1 MTQTMDCYSLDYLNS
16 DDFSSLHKYKIWVN
30 NDDKWCTYLPDAT
43 KPNNRRLIRRNTEEK
58 LMSTLRDYYQK
69 NWFIK
74 DLTTYKELRCEPVM
88 PGRYLISCMG
98 DIYDTYTKSY
108 VEKKLMQAN
117 ENGFYKGQYYVD
129 LENLNGS
136 TGVYRLS
143 WVVAHTFIG
152 APPEDMEKPSVD
164 HIDGDST
171 NNFYRNLRWLEQDIN
186 SSIRKHRGTGI
197 ENSKNKLSM
206 NDVIHIC
213 NMLVRGESNLNQ
225 IAKKYEVD
233 PSTIRAIYCGKS
245 WTFITRLYEFS
256 DCYRRKKKDET
267 SA

>member
-1 MTQTMDCYSLDYLNS
+1 MDYYNADDYLS
-16 DDFSSLHKYKIWVN
+16 IHKYKIWVN
-30 NDDKWCTYLPDAT
+30 NEGKWCTYLPDDT
-43 KPNNRRLIRRNTEEK
+43 KPYNRRLIRRNTEDK
-58 LMSTLRDYYQK
+58 LIDAMRDFYQK
-69 NWFIK
+69 YGFIN

-98 DIYDTYTKSY
+98 DIYDTYAKKY
-108 VEKKLMQAN
+108 VKRDLRKPN
-117 ENGFYKGQYYVD
+117 ENGKYKGQYYVT

-136 TGVYRLS
+136 EGVYLLS
-143 WVVAHTFIG
+143 WVVAYTYIG
-152 APPEDMEKPSVD
+152 APPEDMEKPTID

-171 NNFYRNLRWLEQDIN
+171 NNYYRNLRWLERGIN
-186 SSIRKHRGTGI
+186 SSLRQHRGTGV
-197 ENSKNKLSM
+197 ENNKNKLSM

-233 PSTIRAIYCGKS
+233 PSTIRAIYYGKS

-256 DCYRRKKKDET
+256 DCYRRKKKDEA

>member
-1 MTQTMDCYSLDYLNS
+1 MDCYSLDYLNS
-16 DDFSSLHKYKIWVN
+16 DDFSSLHKYKIWIN